1 MRCNRKH
8 SRKQIKPTQT
18 CNDTI
23 CVKEITGMQSLDLKD
38 IQINN
43 LYTTASKKSVTTLPP
58 YRSNILASLSVR
70 KRNGD

>member
-23 CVKEITGMQSLDLKD
+23 CVKEITGMPSLDLKD

-43 LYTTASKKSVTTLPP
+43 LYTTAS
-58 YRSNILASLSVR
+58 
-70 KRNGD
+70 